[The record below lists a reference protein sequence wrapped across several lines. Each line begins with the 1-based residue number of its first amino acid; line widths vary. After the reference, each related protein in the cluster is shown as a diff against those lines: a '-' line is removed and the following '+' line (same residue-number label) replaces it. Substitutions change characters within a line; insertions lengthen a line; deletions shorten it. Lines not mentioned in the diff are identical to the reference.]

1 MGMRKIMK
9 LKQLNEIGHWA
20 VPKKGERMS
29 PLLYPNQTQEFINW
43 GKKEKPKK
51 KKTKKQS

>member
-1 MGMRKIMK
+1 MK